1 MKQTQGLRLWAVL
14 FWLCV
19 WQLGSMALGSE
30 LLLVSPLRVLQRL
43 GQLAVTE
50 PFWQSVS
57 CSLMRIA
64 GGFLL
69 AMCAGVVLA
78 ALSARFRA
86 VRELLAPAMLT
97 VKTVPVASFII
108 LALIWFST
116 KTLAVFISFLMV
128 LPVIYTGTLGGICA
142 ADRQLLEMAQVFAV
156 PLGRRLRCVYLPQV
170 MPQFRAACTV
180 ALGLCWKAGVAAE
193 VIGMPRGS
201 VGERLQQAK
210 VYLNTPD
217 LFAWTL
223 TVVLLSLMFERLFL
237 TLLRALSA
245 RLERV

>member
-1 MKQTQGLRLWAVL
+1 M
-14 FWLCV
+14 
-19 WQLGSMALGSE
+19 
-30 LLLVSPLRVLQRL
+30 PY
-43 GQLAVTE
+43 
-50 PFWQSVS
+50 
-57 CSLMRIA
+57 CS
-64 GGFLL
+64 
-69 AMCAGVVLA
+69 
-78 ALSARFRA
+78 
-86 VRELLAPAMLT
+86 
-97 VKTVPVASFII
+97 II
-108 LALIWFST
+108 LIIAEPTIAPSDKSAIAFACSGVDIPNPIAHGTEVFCLITST
-116 KTLAVFISFLMV
+116 IDLRSVFISVLMV

-237 TLLRALSA
+237 ALLRALSA